1 MANMGIMVYDGT
13 FIQTAW
19 LLLKDSGVDLRRVE
33 QKNVGW
39 RVVTEPGIGLRKLPW
54 YRGYGG
60 KGSIAKLWSIP
71 AVTLIVALSIILLLR
86 PAQPGQSNPIAP
98 DFRLPAASGAHGLL
112 SLRSLRGHPVLIN
125 FFNTQCP
132 PCIAEMPVLRQ
143 TARQYQQDGAI
154 VLGVA
159 TGGDTMSS
167 ARQFARAQRLTYPVV
182 VDTQQDVAWQ
192 YTIVGWPTSVF
203 LDRAGRVRARYVGPL
218 DAGTVRD
225 GFAQAGAITCATC
238 QPLSNPELVDSA
250 LGSDA
255 MYPSAHAAPSF
266 ALRDQ
271 TGAVVSPRT
280 LRGKV
285 VLLTF
290 VSAVCIDQCAMVGK
304 TLGQVRRQLGSDA
317 AHLAIVAI
325 SVEPEQDTPE
335 ATAHYAATSGWRGTD
350 WHYLTAPRAVLT
362 GIWSAYG
369 VYVGPAPRPGQD
381 PAHTAGL
388 YFIDPKGRLRAYDDA
403 PFLAPR
409 VIKTVRALLPAS

>member
-1 MANMGIMVYDGT
+1 M
-13 FIQTAW
+13 
-19 LLLKDSGVDLRRVE
+19 
-33 QKNVGW
+33 
-39 RVVTEPGIGLRKLPW
+39 VTESGIGLRKLPW
-54 YRGYGG
+54 YRGFGG
-60 KGSIAKLWSIP
+60 KGSITKLWSIP
-71 AVTLIVALSIILLLR
+71 VVTLIVAVSIILLLR
-86 PAQPGQSNPIAP
+86 PAQSGQSNPIAP
-98 DFRLPAASGAHGLL
+98 DFRLQAASGVNGML

-125 FFNTQCP
+125 FFNSQCP
-132 PCIAEMPVLRQ
+132 PCVAEMPVLRQ
-143 TARQYQQDGAI
+143 AARQYQRDGAI

-159 TGGDTMSS
+159 TGGDTAGT
-167 ARQFARAQRLTYPVV
+167 ARQFARAQRLPYPVV

-192 YTIVGWPTSVF
+192 YTIVGWPTSLF
-203 LDRAGRVRARYVGPL
+203 LDRAGRIQARYVGPL

-238 QPLSNPELVDSA
+238 QPLSNPEITDSA
-250 LGSDA
+250 LGTDA

-271 TGAVVSPRT
+271 AGALITPST

-290 VSAVCIDQCAMVGK
+290 VSAVCTDQCAMVGK
-304 TLGQVRRQLGSDA
+304 TLGQVRRQLGPDA

-325 SVEPEQDTPE
+325 SVEPEQDTPG
-335 ATAHYAATSGWRGTD
+335 ATAQYAATSGWRGAD
-350 WHYLTAPRAVLT
+350 WHYLTAPRPVLQT
-362 GIWSAYG
+362 IWSAYG

-388 YFIDPKGRLRAYDDA
+388 YFIDPKGNLRAYDDA

-409 VIKTVRALLPAS
+409 VVKTVRALLPTS